1 MRTSREHVPV
11 KTACESEQTLSVQ
24 RYMRLKNCETRS
36 ISKGGRWPCWIRFR
50 LLPRPTALGER
61 CSVLDT
67 VSKRA
72 RTPPRSPIR
81 ARAGKCVLS
90 VDAREKS
97 ASDTCEPPV
106 TSKSHGHADRL
117 IDLVLSS
124 STDDTVNVFT
134 ESFVLRS
141 SFFPP
146 EPLLLCI
153 DTEETFEGPEELF
166 MIAWCEQTLG
176 TRSTATLT
184 GRKVCSVEES
194 LQYRRLKLSIPMPS
208 IGVN

>member
-1 MRTSREHVPV
+1 MPARDAHSRDQTHVPLTLARLLLFHRRLHGSSRTCRERGPV

-106 TSKSHGHADRL
+106 TSKSRGRVYKL
-117 IDLVLSS
+117 IDLVSS
-124 STDDTVNVFT
+124 SSIDDTVRAFAVPV
-134 ESFVLRS
+134 VLTWPLFPTGPPS
-141 SFFPP
+141 SYP
-146 EPLLLCI
+146 
-153 DTEETFEGPEELF
+153 
-166 MIAWCEQTLG
+166 
-176 TRSTATLT
+176 R
-184 GRKVCSVEES
+184 
-194 LQYRRLKLSIPMPS
+194 
-208 IGVN
+208 

>member
-1 MRTSREHVPV
+1 MPARDAHSRDLTPVPLTLARLLLFHRRLHGSLRTCRAQGPV

-106 TSKSHGHADRL
+106 TSKSRGRVYKL
-117 IDLVLSS
+117 IDLVSS
-124 STDDTVNVFT
+124 SSIDDKVSAFT
-134 ESFVLRS
+134 ETNALRS
-141 SFFPP
+141 SFFLPD
-146 EPLLLCI
+146 PL
-153 DTEETFEGPEELF
+153 P
-166 MIAWCEQTLG
+166 
-176 TRSTATLT
+176 
-184 GRKVCSVEES
+184 
-194 LQYRRLKLSIPMPS
+194 
-208 IGVN
+208 

>member
-1 MRTSREHVPV
+1 MCREHLPV

-106 TSKSHGHADRL
+106 TSKSRGRVYKL
-117 IDLVLSS
+117 IDLVSS
-124 STDDTVNVFT
+124 SSIDEDTVSVFT
-134 ESFVLRS
+134 ETNALRS
-141 SFFPP
+141 SFFLPD
-146 EPLLLCI
+146 PLVTVSYTHLTLPTILL
-153 DTEETFEGPEELF
+153 
-166 MIAWCEQTLG
+166 
-176 TRSTATLT
+176 
-184 GRKVCSVEES
+184 V
-194 LQYRRLKLSIPMPS
+194 
-208 IGVN
+208 

>member
-1 MRTSREHVPV
+1 MPARDAHSRDQTHVPLTLARLLLFHRRLHGRLRTCRAQAPV

-81 ARAGKCVLS
+81 ARAGKCVLGD
-90 VDAREKS
+90 DAREKS
-97 ASDTCEPPV
+97 APDTCEPPV
-106 TSKSHGHADRL
+106 TSKSRGRVYKL
-117 IDLVLSS
+117 IDLVSS
-124 STDDTVNVFT
+124 SSIDDTVSVFT
-134 ESFVLRS
+134 ETNALRS
-141 SFFPP
+141 SFFLPD
-146 EPLLLCI
+146 PL
-153 DTEETFEGPEELF
+153 
-166 MIAWCEQTLG
+166 IAH
-176 TRSTATLT
+176 
-184 GRKVCSVEES
+184 
-194 LQYRRLKLSIPMPS
+194 
-208 IGVN
+208 